1 MINDSVKLTDEEKE
15 YFMKEALLE
24 AKKAEIM
31 REVPIGAVVVLE
43 NTLRTR
49 QLMLK

>member
-24 AKKAEIM
+24 AKKLRLWEKSQL
-31 REVPIGAVVVLE
+31 VL
-43 NTLRTR
+43 
-49 QLMLK
+49 